1 MCFVCSQGAPQQV
14 IISGASGNYAAF
26 VNGSFLCVDEL
37 YNGRALYQKVG
48 DPNAWLR
55 YCLDSNW
62 AVSDTANKVANN
74 NYNYAHSVNM
84 GMAFATGESLWKVS
98 VNGKWVE
105 QKAVRVSP
113 AV

>member
-14 IISGASGNYAAF
+14 IISGASGNNAAF

-37 YNGRALYQKVG
+37 YNGRALYRKDG

-55 YCLDSNW
+55 YCLDSTW
-62 AVSDTANKVANN
+62 GVSNTADKVANN
-74 NYNYAHSVNM
+74 NFCKAYSVNK
-84 GMAFATGESLWKVS
+84 GMAFATGESLWNVR
-98 VNGKWVE
+98 VDGKWVE

>member
-14 IISGASGNYAAF
+14 IISGASGDNAEF

-55 YCLDSNW
+55 YLKSSTW
-62 AVSDTANKVANN
+62 AVSDNEDKVANN
-74 NYNYAHSVNM
+74 NKCCAHSINID
-84 GMAFATGESLWKVS
+84 MAFATGESLWS
-98 VNGKWVE
+98 VLVDRNLVE

>member
-14 IISGASGNYAAF
+14 IISGASGNSAAF

-37 YNGRALYQKVG
+37 YNERALYQKVG

-55 YCLDSNW
+55 YLKKSTW
-62 AVSDTANKVANN
+62 AVSDTESKVANN
-74 NYNYAHSVNM
+74 NKCYAYSVNM
-84 GMAFATGESLWKVS
+84 GMAFATGESLWV
-98 VNGKWVE
+98 VRVDGKWVE